1 MAIHLERKTTVRIH
15 HPLHPAQPTEENMP
29 YATFKLN
36 RKLHKISGATFE
48 IVASGVQTVLCD
60 YVFTGQNTV
69 KGVYREYF
77 AKPATGEKVRVTYH
91 P

>member
-1 MAIHLERKTTVRIH
+1 MAIHLENKTTVRIH
-15 HPLHPAQPTEENMP
+15 HEDAQPTEENMP
-29 YATFKLN
+29 YATFKLDSE
-36 RKLHKISGATFE
+36 LHKISGATFE

-60 YVFTGQNTV
+60 YVFTGQNTG

-77 AKPATGEKVRVTYH
+77 ANPATGEKVRVTYH

>member
-1 MAIHLERKTTVRIH
+1 MSIHLERKTTVRIH
-15 HPLHPAQPTEENMP
+15 HPVHPAQPTEVNMP

-48 IVASGVQTVLCD
+48 TVASGVQTVLCD

-77 AKPATGEKVRVTYH
+77 AKPDTGEKVRVTYH